1 MRKQAAAAVTA
12 ALVTTSLLAAPAT
25 SAEYAGP
32 TLTSPV
38 DGKVIDTAQEDVKA
52 DSAAAFVR
60 FRINAQR
67 DLGSADE
74 ISVVVPVDAGVATYD
89 WATAGFT
96 EAGIVATD
104 CTTLEEAS
112 CTGPSGAPVGVDVD
126 GPVDTFTAPVA
137 DVVVNP
143 EDDGPLPVT
152 VAASDAAGT
161 VYVAWSADRAGTRT
175 EVMPGTT
182 AELDLSGFTGDPA
195 TGQLEIWRCSEVAAD
210 ICTQTGVSAFDV
222 TVRRDITVGQVT
234 VDRDL
239 FSPDGNGLVDTVTA
253 SVALEEAPGLTATW
267 SLLDA
272 AGAVAVPAQDIDVTD
287 PAATT
292 FTVDPAAAGVTDLA
306 TGGYTLVVD
315 ASAPGGKNGFTARTS
330 TPLDVDVDGPVP
342 TAVTTTL
349 ATFYP
354 VDDGYRDEV
363 GVRLSVED
371 SGLGAG
377 TATGGVIRVLA
388 ADGKVVR
395 RFGRADLPDGFTF
408 AWDGRTAQKEIVP
421 GTYRL
426 EAVLTDD
433 AGNRA
438 VASSREVTVSD
449 KELVRRT
456 WTRTV
461 TARASLARND
471 SGRCSRLRFPGLH
484 GWKGSIGYLSQA
496 RCTGSAT
503 DASRIAAGVHGLRVP
518 RAVRYHRVSIAAY
531 GGSSKKGTGDRAGLH
546 FFGNEGLLG
555 DTAVL
560 GPKVGW
566 HGAGGRLG
574 SKMVSPQR
582 NVFWAVSTGYGQRY
596 DVKSFRVTV
605 SYTALQ

>member
-1 MRKQAAAAVTA
+1 MRQQAAAAVTA

-32 TLTSPV
+32 TITSPT
-38 DGKVIDTAQEDVKA
+38 DGKVVDTAQEDVKA
-52 DSAAAFVR
+52 DSTAPFVR
-60 FRINAQR
+60 FRITEA
-67 DLGSADE
+67 GSGHGITA
-74 ISVVVPVDAGVATYD
+74 VVPVDTGVATYD
-89 WATAGFT
+89 WATAGFDA
-96 EAGIVATD
+96 AGIVATD
-104 CTTLEEAS
+104 CTTAEETS
-112 CTGPSGAPVGVDVD
+112 CTGLESAPVTVDVEA
-126 GPVDTFTAPVA
+126 PADTFTDPAG

-143 EDDGPLPVT
+143 DDGPLSVT
-152 VAASDAAGT
+152 VAASEAPGT
-161 VYVAWSADRAGTRT
+161 ACVAWAADREGTRT
-175 EVMPGTT
+175 EVVPGT
-182 AELDLSGFTGDPA
+182 AADLDLSGFTGDPA
-195 TGQLEIWRCSEVAAD
+195 TGQLEVWRCSEVVAD
-210 ICTQTGVSAFDV
+210 VCTQTGTSDFDV
-222 TVRRDITVGQVT
+222 TVRRDITMGELT
-234 VDRDL
+234 VDQDL
-239 FSPDGNGLVDTVTA
+239 FSPDGNGLLDTVTA
-253 SVALEEAPGLTATW
+253 SVALEDAPGLRASW

-272 AGAVAVPAQDIDVTD
+272 EGGVAVPAQDIVVTD

-306 TGGYTLVVD
+306 TGAYTLVVD
-315 ASAPGGKNGFTARTS
+315 ASAPGGKNGFAAQQTV
-330 TPLDVDVDGPVP
+330 PLDVDVDGPVP

-349 ATFYP
+349 STFYP

-363 GVRLSVED
+363 GVSLSVTD

-377 TATGGVIRVLA
+377 TATGGVIRVVN

-395 RFGRADLPDGFTF
+395 RFGRGDLPDGFTF
-408 AWDGRTAQKEIVP
+408 AWDGRTAKGEIVP
-421 GTYRL
+421 GRYTL

-438 VASSREVTVSD
+438 KATSPAVTVSG
-449 KELVRRT
+449 KELTRLSV
-456 WTRTV
+456 TRTV
-461 TARASLARND
+461 TARASLVRND
-471 SGRCSRLRFPGLH
+471 SGRCSKLRFPGVH

-496 RCTGSAT
+496 RCKGSAT

-518 RAVRYHRVSIAAY
+518 RAVRYHRVAISAY
-531 GGSSKKGTGDRAGLH
+531 GGASKKGTGDRAGLH

-560 GPKVGW
+560 RPRVRW

-582 NVFWAVSTGYGQRY
+582 YVYWAVSTGYGQRY

-605 SYTALQ
+605 TFTALR